1 MSSQFVSVCDTSII
15 GVSDKQKFPDHRF
28 SASSV
33 YNSHYATYKA
43 RFSSTGWTTT
53 EAGKSNA
60 WLRIDLGSAYTL
72 CAIATMGYSGS
83 IDERVKEYKVSYT
96 MDNINWQ
103 VYMAGQQER
112 VS

>member
-1 MSSQFVSVCDTSII
+1 
-15 GVSDKQKFPDHRF
+15 
-28 SASSV
+28 
-33 YNSHYATYKA
+33 
-43 RFSSTGWTTT
+43 
-53 EAGKSNA
+53 
-60 WLRIDLGSAYTL
+60 
-72 CAIATMGYSGS
+72 MGYSGS

>member
-15 GVSDKQKFPDHRF
+15 GVSDTQTFPDYRF

-33 YNSHYATYKA
+33 YSIGYATYKA

-53 EAGKSNA
+53 AAGRSNA

-72 CAIATMGYSGS
+72 CAIATKGS
-83 IDERVKEYKVSYT
+83 AGSFDERVKEYKVSYT

-103 VYMAGQQER
+103 VFMDGQQER